1 MAETN
6 EGFGQELIILA
17 KIVELLESSFM
28 GNDLVEVELKIDEEK
43 IEYIKKNLNYPIEDK
58 LIINIEKVNFI
69 FSKK

>member
-1 MAETN
+1 MGEIN
-6 EGFGQELIILA
+6 EGFGNQLTILA

-28 GNDLVEVELKIDEEK
+28 GNEIVEIELKIDEEK
-43 IEYIKKNLNYPIEDK
+43 IDYIRKNLNYPIDDK